1 MAHTTLA
8 ALSLLEFP
16 QLPFSFDVERIG
28 RRINQAVGRSL
39 LTACSYESPES
50 SYGAC
55 DGVPCDAVATVTERE
70 YCLAHFREVS
80 RG

>member
-1 MAHTTLA
+1 LPAR
-8 ALSLLEFP
+8 EFP

-28 RRINQAVGRSL
+28 RRINQVVGPSL
-39 LTACSYESPES
+39 LTACSYEFPES

-55 DGVPCDAVATVTERE
+55 DGVPCGAVATVTERE

>member
-39 LTACSYESPES
+39 LTACSHEFPES
-50 SYGAC
+50 SHGAC
-55 DGVPCDAVATVTERE
+55 DGVPCGAVATVTERE